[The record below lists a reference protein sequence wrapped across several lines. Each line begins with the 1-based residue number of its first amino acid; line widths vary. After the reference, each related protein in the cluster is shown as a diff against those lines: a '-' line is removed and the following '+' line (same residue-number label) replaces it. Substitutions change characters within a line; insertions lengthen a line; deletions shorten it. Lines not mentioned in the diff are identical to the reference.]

1 MSEWKEYKLKDIC
14 LKITDGS
21 HKSPKAQ
28 SSGYPMF
35 SVKDM
40 EEYGF
45 NYNDCKLISSED
57 FAEMKS
63 TGCVPE
69 KDDILIAKDGSYLK
83 QIFIC
88 KESKEE
94 AILSSIAIFRPDKN
108 IIEPRFLMY
117 LLKSPQVFNY
127 IKTNC
132 VSGSA
137 IPRIVLKSF
146 KDVSMR
152 VPESITEQKRIS
164 NFLEEIDNK
173 IITNRRICENLEA
186 QAQALF
192 KHWFIDFA
200 PYKNGK
206 FVESEL
212 GMIPEGWR
220 VGKYSD
226 IIQETVSG
234 DWGKENA
241 EGNYTHKVACIRG
254 CDFQDV
260 KMGLRGKT
268 PERYILEKNY
278 QAKHFEDKDVLV
290 EISGGTATVSTGRVC
305 PVSQLLIDKYNGD
318 IVCTNFCRLVRP
330 CKGFS
335 SYLYYS
341 WKYKYDHKVMFGYEN
356 GTSGIK
362 NFSIKD
368 FSTRAPLVLPDLSAL
383 KDFERIIEHIHAQIQ
398 NYGSESSRLS
408 ALRDTLLPKLMS
420 GELKII

>member
-173 IITNRRICENLEA
+173 IITNRRICENLEV

-200 PYKNGK
+200 PFKNGK
-206 FVESEL
+206 FVESEV

-220 VGKYSD
+220 VGTLGEICCFSGSKINISDLSLETYYSTENMLPNKGGVTTAASLPAT
-226 IIQETVSG
+226 ET
-234 DWGKENA
+234 
-241 EGNYTHKVACIRG
+241 TTAC
-254 CDFQDV
+254 
-260 KMGLRGKT
+260 
-268 PERYILEKNY
+268 
-278 QAKHFEDKDVLV
+278 FEYDVLV
-290 EISGGTATVSTGRVC
+290 SNIRPYFKKIFRAEKISGCSNDVMCFHPMDSKWNTLLYCILYDDKFFAYVMSGSKGTKMPRGDKKQIMKYTIIVPADDELRGF
-305 PVSQLLIDKYNGD
+305 SQ
-318 IVCTNFCRLVRP
+318 IVEPMFRLVQ
-330 CKGFS
+330 KA
-335 SYLYYS
+335 
-341 WKYKYDHKVMFGYEN
+341 K
-356 GTSGIK
+356 
-362 NFSIKD
+362 
-368 FSTRAPLVLPDLSAL
+368 
-383 KDFERIIEHIHAQIQ
+383 Q
-398 NYGSESSRLS
+398 ESSRLS
-408 ALRDTLLPKLMS
+408 TLRDTLLPKLMS
-420 GELKII
+420 GEIKV

>member
-1 MSEWKEYKLKDIC
+1 MSEWKEYRLGDISKTIQTGPFGSQLHQSDYVEDGIPCIMPKNIGQHLDINYDDIAKIKQEDVTRLSRHKVSFGDIVYSRRGDIEKCAYITSEQAGWLCGTGC
-14 LKITDGS
+14 LKVSINDNLADSRFIAYYLSLPQTKNWLK
-21 HKSPKAQ
+21 KSAVGTTMLNLNTSILSDVPIVIPAIATQ
-28 SSGYPMF
+28 RR
-35 SVKDM
+35 
-40 EEYGF
+40 
-45 NYNDCKLISSED
+45 ISS
-57 FAEMKS
+57 
-63 TGCVPE
+63 
-69 KDDILIAKDGSYLK
+69 
-83 QIFIC
+83 
-88 KESKEE
+88 
-94 AILSSIAIFRPDKN
+94 ILSSLDDKIAI
-108 IIEPRFLMY
+108 
-117 LLKSPQVFNY
+117 
-127 IKTNC
+127 
-132 VSGSA
+132 
-137 IPRIVLKSF
+137 
-146 KDVSMR
+146 
-152 VPESITEQKRIS
+152 
-164 NFLEEIDNK
+164 
-173 IITNRRICENLEA
+173 NRRICENLEA

-220 VGKYSD
+220 VGRYSD
-226 IIQETVSG
+226 IIQETISG

-368 FSTRAPLVLPDLSAL
+368 FSTREPLVLPDLSAL

-408 ALRDTLLPKLMS
+408 TLRDTLLPKLMS
-420 GELKII
+420 GEIKV

>member
-200 PYKNGK
+200 PFKNGK

-220 VGKYSD
+220 VGTLEELGEVVGGATPSKANDSYYTQKGIAWLTPKDLSNKLMKFTSRGEIDITQEGYDSCSTKLMPKGSVLFSSRAPIGYLTIAKNDICTNQGFKSVVPKY
-226 IIQETVSG
+226 
-234 DWGKENA
+234 A
-241 EGNYTHKVACIRG
+241 
-254 CDFQDV
+254 
-260 KMGLRGKT
+260 
-268 PERYILEKNY
+268 
-278 QAKHFEDKDVLV
+278 
-290 EISGGTATVSTGRVC
+290 GTAYIYY
-305 PVSQLLIDKYNGD
+305 LLKNNTKRIE
-318 IVCTNFCRLVRP
+318 
-330 CKGFS
+330 S
-335 SYLYYS
+335 MAS
-341 WKYKYDHKVMFGYEN
+341 
-356 GTSGIK
+356 GTTFKEASGSLMK
-362 NFSIKD
+362 S
-368 FSTRAPLVLPDLSAL
+368 LSVVVPP
-383 KDFERIIEHIHAQIQ
+383 KRIIDEYEASVAEMFNEQEVIEQ
-398 NYGSESSRLS
+398 ESSRLS

-420 GELKII
+420 GEIKV